1 MSQGRIVREAAT
13 TDNSGWRRPAI
24 AQPVIAP
31 TAITP
36 PVIVE
41 AMPVGRLFSGEFKFV
56 LPWFQRAYAWVRERR
71 DIDEARAAVF
81 ERHFGGLLGLPA
93 AAILSS
99 GNASRAWPPGY

>member
-1 MSQGRIVREAAT
+1 M
-13 TDNSGWRRPAI
+13 
-24 AQPVIAP
+24 AP
-31 TAITP
+31 
-36 PVIVE
+36 
-41 AMPVGRLFSGEFKFV
+41 EF
-56 LPWFQRAYAWVRERR
+56 LDLLRAYAWVRERR